1 MSGSHIFVIVILAMV
16 FAFSTLR
23 SWLNKN
29 ANKAP
34 DTSDEAEAM
43 MAKIDALEER
53 IRVLERIVTEHN
65 IDLKQQIDNL

>member
-23 SWLNKN
+23 SWLKHGNKV
-29 ANKAP
+29 P

-43 MAKIDALEER
+43 MSKIDALEER

-65 IDLKQQIDNL
+65 IDLKQQIDSL